1 MNVPAERR
9 ALVTGGASGLT
20 AGIACALARDGFAGV
35 TITFRHSNPQ
45 PVIERIES
53 IGVRARAAQV
63 EFSGDGALAEAALTR
78 VVAENGP
85 FDTLVHG
92 VGAIDVRRFERFT
105 LADYQEAFD
114 ANVRSAVIASRAVLP
129 AMRATG
135 YGRIVFFGGNGAAQT
150 APHPGMTLHQAAKSA
165 LTAFAKTLALEEAQ
179 SGITV
184 NVIEIGDIREKQRGR
199 VEALSEQSPI
209 PRGRPGSVD
218 DVADVVRF
226 LIAPERDFIT
236 GAVIAVTGGLTA
248 ADERN
253 AGRS

>member
-1 MNVPAERR
+1 VNAPAERR
-9 ALVTGGASGLT
+9 ALITGGAGGLM
-20 AGIACALARDGFAGV
+20 AGIASALAGDGFSAV
-35 TITFRHSNPQ
+35 TITFRHADPQ
-45 PVIERIES
+45 AVLDRIAS
-53 IGVRARAAQV
+53 IGVRARAARV
-63 EFSGDGALAEAALTR
+63 DFSGDAAPVETALARLVDRE
-78 VVAENGP
+78 GP

-105 LADYQEAFD
+105 LADYETAFD
-114 ANVRSAVIASRAVLP
+114 ANVRSAVIAARAVLP
-129 AMRATG
+129 AMREAG

-165 LTAFAKTLALEEAQ
+165 LTAFARTLALEEARH
-179 SGITV
+179 GITV
-184 NVIEIGDIREKQRGR
+184 NVIEIGDIREKERGR
-199 VEALSEQSPI
+199 VEARSEPSRI
-209 PRGRPGSVD
+209 PRGRPGSFE

-253 AGRS
+253 ATGS